1 MPTLSPFWSAAV
13 PLSGRLDLSGLID
26 VKHLESAGEQTLIAG
41 GVRPRHARLLRAG
54 APPMRVPH
62 AVTLVDRGYPGALRR
77 VPFAPPVLFMEG
89 DPAVLA
95 APLVALV
102 GARRCT
108 GDGRRMARRL
118 ATAVAGAGGVVVSG
132 LAQGIDCEAHAAA
145 GGRTIAVLG
154 QGLSLPLP
162 AHRARV
168 RRALLRAGG
177 LVVSELPPLHPASRS
192 TFPRRNRIIAGV
204 SKLTVVVEARER
216 SGARIT
222 ARNALEAGRDVFAVP
237 GHPLQETAAGCLA
250 LLREGAGLVTGPRD
264 ILDALGLPEMVEPP
278 IEDPLLRAIS
288 GGATFEELLR
298 ASGLPAPALLQRLA
312 KHELAGRI
320 TRLPGDRYMTA
331 AR

>member
-1 MPTLSPFWSAAV
+1 MPILSPFWSAAV
-13 PLSGRLDLSGLID
+13 PLSGRLDLSGLVD
-26 VKHLESAGEQTLIAG
+26 VEHLESASEETLIAG
-41 GVRPRHARLLRAG
+41 GVRPRHARLLRTG
-54 APPMRVPH
+54 APPMDVPH
-62 AVTLVDRGYPGALRR
+62 AVRLVDRHYPAALRR

-89 DPAVLA
+89 DPSILT

-108 GDGRRMARRL
+108 GNGRRMTRRL
-118 ATAVAGAGGVVVSG
+118 AAAVATAGGVVVSG

-145 GGRTIAVLG
+145 GGRTVAVLG

-162 AHRARV
+162 THRARV
-168 RRALLRAGG
+168 RRGLLRSGG
-177 LVVSELPPLHPASRS
+177 LVMSELPPKHPASRS

-250 LLREGAGLVTGPRD
+250 LLREGAGLVTEPRD
-264 ILDALGLPEMVEPP
+264 ILDALGLSIMAHAS
-278 IEDPLLRAIS
+278 IADPLLKVLGDGS
-288 GGATFEELLR
+288 TFEELLC
-298 ASGLPAPALLQRLA
+298 ASGLPAPALLQQLA
-312 KHELAGRI
+312 EHELAGRI
-320 TRLPGDRYMTA
+320 KRLPGDRYTNA
-331 AR
+331 TR